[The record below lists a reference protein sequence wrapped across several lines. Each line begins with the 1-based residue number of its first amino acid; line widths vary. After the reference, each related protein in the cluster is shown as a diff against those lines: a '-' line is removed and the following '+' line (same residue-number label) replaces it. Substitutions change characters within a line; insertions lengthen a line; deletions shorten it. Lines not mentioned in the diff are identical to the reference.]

1 MGTSRGYTAPTNGN
15 WPRLKREVTRFGVD
29 GSEAPDPERDSSPTL
44 PTLPAGQLLASYIRT
59 YGGTIALRQGLSGGG
74 TGTGSVGRRT
84 RSSSIGQSAAR
95 IGKNLG
101 GFATRVGQVGL
112 ATALREFGLDHLIG
126 QSAQEVVAGLIDA
139 LVGPD
144 STINDD
150 LAREALCLLRREQL
164 AEAQTADDV
173 ERILKE
179 TLGHV
184 EVSGI
189 IMQFYGHYL
198 FAMFCRDF
206 YERLQLKIGPDA
218 ADRCIE
224 SVRRTITATL
234 ENELVGQEVTHV
246 DWGHLEGQELAER
259 ILIRTFEIFE
269 VSE

>member
-1 MGTSRGYTAPTNGN
+1 
-15 WPRLKREVTRFGVD
+15 
-29 GSEAPDPERDSSPTL
+29 
-44 PTLPAGQLLASYIRT
+44 
-59 YGGTIALRQGLSGGG
+59 
-74 TGTGSVGRRT
+74 
-84 RSSSIGQSAAR
+84 
-95 IGKNLG
+95 
-101 GFATRVGQVGL
+101 
-112 ATALREFGLDHLIG
+112 LIG

-150 LAREALCLLRREQL
+150 LAHEALCILRREQL

-179 TLGHV
+179 TLGRV
-184 EVSGI
+184 EVSGL

-234 ENELVGQEVTHV
+234 ENELVGQEVTQV
-246 DWGHLEGQELAER
+246 DWGRVEGQELAER